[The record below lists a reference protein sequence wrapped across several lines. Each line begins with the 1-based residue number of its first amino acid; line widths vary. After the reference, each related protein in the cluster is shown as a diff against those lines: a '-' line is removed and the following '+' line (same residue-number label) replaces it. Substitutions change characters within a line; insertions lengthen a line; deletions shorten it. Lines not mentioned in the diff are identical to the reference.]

1 MEGKN
6 MGENLDNL
14 FGKLGLEL
22 SNKKSKESLTPEDG
36 LKEVEAKHQKK
47 AEMEKRTSFES
58 RQAAKQMY
66 EQMLR
71 DAEAGKKTPLTITQI
86 RQALDTMEK
95 EKTEKE
101 K

>member
-1 MEGKN
+1 
-6 MGENLDNL
+6 MGENLDNIFSRI
-14 FGKLGLEL
+14 FGRKS
-22 SNKKSKESLTPEDG
+22 SNEKSKELPTFEDG
-36 LKEVEAKHQKK
+36 QKEVEAKHQTK

-58 RQAAKQMY
+58 QQAAKQMY